1 MLDAITQDTVLFGIC
16 GRACEENDLSV
27 EVCAALLHGEELDDE
42 RVRILKVDRYYAIA
56 GLAEQPKSIDCLIV
70 VKCASGAFELTLV
83 ELRNVS
89 STKGVPPSVMIE
101 KFRNTFERFMA
112 KDFGHIFANPD
123 HTLAGIRA
131 WLVTDPFNLGHLSDE
146 QYRMKIGTTRLKTI
160 QSADPFEFRG
170 HRVPVETRRPGPPPP
185 EVCTC

>member
-1 MLDAITQDTVLFGIC
+1 MLDAINRDTALFGIC
-16 GRACEENDLSV
+16 ARACEENEITV
-27 EVCAALLHGEELDDE
+27 EVCAALLRGDDLDDE
-42 RVRILKVDRYYAIA
+42 RVRILKVDKYYATA

-112 KDFGHIFANPD
+112 QDFGHIFANPD
-123 HTLAGIRA
+123 YSFARIRA
-131 WLVTDPFNLGHLSDE
+131 WLVTDPFNMPHLSDE
-146 QYRMKIGTTRLKTI
+146 EYRRKIGTTRLKTI

-170 HRVPVETRRPGPPPP
+170 HRVPVETRRPGPPLP